1 MVTLNSSR
9 QASLRWL
16 TPSAFLLLLLGY
28 HLIFGRLFPDFQGQL
43 GGDYSGA
50 MPFLLNGYF
59 WFKTNSLLDVPW
71 FSPAFCGGQPFFADV
86 QSMYYSVPQLLTL
99 FVNPLTSVYL
109 SILLFASAGFW
120 CMYVLLRQLFCLGT
134 KTAFLGAALFMFN
147 GFYAHRMVVGH
158 FGFQGV
164 MLIPLVAFFLLR
176 PAPKGEGQ
184 FKLSSLLNAT
194 WAGLCLAYWL
204 HSGLTS
210 LIIPVSL
217 AVLALVCLYSPT
229 PGEWRVFLERSL
241 ISGLIVLALCAA
253 KLVAGLAFMSHFQRS
268 DYLLPGVEGLANAVG
283 LILTTLF
290 YSPENIEQ
298 IAIPKLKNLQWLLG
312 PHEWDYSV
320 TVFPLLIIMLTSGAK
335 LFSREKPDNHPKLSP
350 LALILL
356 GVVLII
362 PLALNIY
369 TPQWNAILKQTPL
382 LKSSSSLIRW
392 WLIYIPVV
400 IVYAAIALERCDF
413 LKNIKTQIV
422 VISVVGILF
431 LNAYKYAPYYHH
443 DNYRPDTIVA
453 AYQQVASGGVVP
465 KIEHIVAMG
474 ETNGH
479 LLTPSNPNDS
489 IAFGGSQM
497 QCYNP
502 SFGYSLE
509 KLPLKSLHVGS
520 IYEQTNG
527 ELNIKNPACY
537 VFPTENHCEPG
548 AHFSVGEKPQAEA
561 FAQYKPFSFAISRQQ
576 KIANL
581 ITQFALLIVVSF
593 LCFASV
599 FILIKSKAVQF
610 LILMTKAQKLNKTN
624 K

>member
-1 MVTLNSSR
+1 MFTLDSTR
-9 QASLRWL
+9 QTPLRWL
-16 TPSAFLLLLLGY
+16 TPIAFMLLLLGY

-43 GGDYSGA
+43 SRDYSVA
-50 MPFLLNGYF
+50 LPSLLNGYF
-59 WFKTNSLLDVPW
+59 WFKSNSLLDVPW
-71 FSPAFCGGQPFFADV
+71 FSPSFCGGQPFFADV

-120 CMYVLLRQLFCLGT
+120 FMYVLLRQLFCLGT
-134 KTAFLGAALFMFN
+134 ETAFLGSALFMFN

-158 FGFQGV
+158 LGFQGI
-164 MLIPLVAFFLLR
+164 MLTPFVVFFLLR
-176 PAPKGEGQ
+176 PVPKGEGQ
-184 FKLSSLLNAT
+184 FKLASLLYAT
-194 WAGLCLAYWL
+194 WVSLCLTYWL

-217 AVLALVCLYSPT
+217 AVLAVVCLYSPT
-229 PGEWRVFLERSL
+229 SREWRVFLERTL
-241 ISGLIVLALCAA
+241 VAGLIALALCAS
-253 KLVAGLAFMSHFQRS
+253 KLVAGLAFMSHFQRN
-268 DYLLPGVEGLANAVG
+268 DYLLPGVEGIANAVG

-290 YSPENIEQ
+290 YTPTNIEQ
-298 IAIPKLKNLQWLLG
+298 IATPKLRNLQWVLG

-320 TVFPLLIIMLTSGAK
+320 TVFPLAIIMLTYVTK
-335 LFSREKPDNHPKLSP
+335 FFSRKKSDNHPKLSP
-350 LALILL
+350 PALILL

-400 IVYAAIALERCDF
+400 IVYAVIALERCDF
-413 LKNIKTQIV
+413 LKYIKTQIV
-422 VISVVGILF
+422 VIGVFGILY
-431 LNAYKYAPYYHH
+431 LNAYKYLPYFHQ
-443 DNYRPDTIVA
+443 DNYHPDTIIA
-453 AYQQVASGGVVP
+453 AYQHVASGGAIP
-465 KIEHIVAMG
+465 KIEQIVAFG

-479 LLTPSNPNDS
+479 LLTRFNPNDS
-489 IAFGGSQM
+489 LAFGGSQM
-497 QCYNP
+497 FCYNP
-502 SFGYSLE
+502 SFGYLLE
-509 KLPLKSLHVGS
+509 KLPLKSLHIGS
-520 IYEQTNG
+520 IYEQTKG

-548 AHFSVGEKPQAEA
+548 GHFSVGEKSQAEA

-581 ITQFALLIVVSF
+581 ITQFALLIITGFLGFTASF
-593 LCFASV
+593 YFNQV
-599 FILIKSKAVQF
+599 TKRYRKF
-610 LILMTKAQKLNKTN
+610 LWT
-624 K
+624 